1 MNPALQSGSQTSM
14 TQLFLTAFFST
25 KLDGAK
31 ATAKKMLGGSRKGQM
46 SGVDSLG
53 PLALGVVS
61 LAIIVGIGSIV
72 LAEMNTAVN
81 NSDAESVL
89 NTGIDALGTFS
100 DFFTVIVVIGVA
112 AVLFLLLRAVRG
124 AGKMASA

>member
-1 MNPALQSGSQTSM
+1 MSKPIMIQAATNQVSASLQS
-14 TQLFLTAFFST
+14 
-25 KLDGAK
+25 AK
-31 ATAKKMLGGSRKGQM
+31 EKGMDKMSGQM

-53 PLALGVVS
+53 PLALAIVS

-72 LAEMNTAVN
+72 LAEMKGAVN
-81 NSDAESVL
+81 NTDAESVL
-89 NTGIDALGTFS
+89 QTGIDSLGTFS

-124 AGKMASA
+124 AGRMASA

>member
-1 MNPALQSGSQTSM
+1 MRA
-14 TQLFLTAFFST
+14 TAQFQNT
-25 KLDGAK
+25 VAETMATGPV
-31 ATAKKMLGGSRKGQM
+31 ATAKNRLFKERKGQM

-53 PLALGVVS
+53 PLALAVVS

-72 LAEMNTAVN
+72 LAEMNSAVN
-81 NSDAESVL
+81 NTDAESVL
-89 NTGIDALGTFS
+89 NTGIDALSTFS

-124 AGKMASA
+124 AGRMASA

>member
-1 MNPALQSGSQTSM
+1 MSAMAEVQASPTSAVSRLFGSKS
-14 TQLFLTAFFST
+14 
-25 KLDGAK
+25 
-31 ATAKKMLGGSRKGQM
+31 KGQM

-53 PLALGVVS
+53 PLALAIVS

-72 LAEMNTAVN
+72 LAEMKGAVN
-81 NSDAESVL
+81 NTDAESVL
-89 NTGIDALGTFS
+89 QTGIDSLGTFS

-124 AGKMASA
+124 AGRMASA